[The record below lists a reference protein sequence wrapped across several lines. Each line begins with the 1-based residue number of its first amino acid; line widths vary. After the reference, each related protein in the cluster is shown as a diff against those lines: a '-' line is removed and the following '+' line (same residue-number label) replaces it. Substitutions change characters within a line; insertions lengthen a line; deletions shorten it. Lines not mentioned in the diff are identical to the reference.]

1 MHRGEWLWFRLAP
14 GRPVCDAI
22 ALAASDQRM
31 NRGSRHHRARKLHE
45 ATRQALAEFLLV
57 PIGIIV
63 GFLLL
68 AACTFVLDRSSAA
81 WLMPIRTL
89 LQAYVFADARATGE
103 LLGTI
108 AAELITI
115 ASITIS
121 LLLIALQQSAS
132 ALTHQVYDQFL
143 RNWQKWVSTSRK

>member
-1 MHRGEWLWFRLAP
+1 MWFRLAP
-14 GRPVCDAI
+14 GRRVCDAF

-31 NRGSRHHRARKLHE
+31 NQGSRHHRARKLHE

-57 PIGIIV
+57 PIGIIIV

-89 LQAYVFADARATGE
+89 L
-103 LLGTI
+103 
-108 AAELITI
+108 
-115 ASITIS
+115 
-121 LLLIALQQSAS
+121 
-132 ALTHQVYDQFL
+132 
-143 RNWQKWVSTSRK
+143 